1 MKLPRAATSPGAAI
15 LSLALMFAAGC
26 AQHDEDTLPGTVERD
41 RVELAAEADEFIV
54 TLPFAEGARIKAGDV
69 IVVQDRAL
77 SAAELDAARAQ
88 LAQAESRVAELRN
101 GPRVTSIRAAAA
113 RRDRARAERDDA
125 VRERDR
131 LLDLVKQNLV
141 SRSEADRQMAAA
153 NAAEASL
160 HEAESDLRELQEGTR
175 EEQLAQAQQAADNL
189 RATLRG
195 LETSSARLEVRAPIA
210 GTLDALPFHVGE
222 KPARG
227 ATVAVLLADEAPY
240 ARIHVPAPL
249 RAQVKPGTEAT
260 LRVDGIDRTYQG
272 QVRFIAS
279 EAEFTPYYSLTAADR
294 SRLSFL
300 AEVVFDDAEARSLPS
315 GVPVDVTLALPLDEG
330 AR

>member
-1 MKLPRAATSPGAAI
+1 MKRPRAATSPGAAI

-26 AQHDEDTLPGTVERD
+26 AQPDEDTLPGTVERD

-54 TLPFAEGARIKAGDV
+54 TLPFAEGAQIKAGDV

-88 LAQAESRVAELRN
+88 LAQAEARVAELRN

-131 LLDLVKQNLV
+131 LLDLAKQNLV

-175 EEQLAQAQQAADNL
+175 EEQLAQAQQAAGNL
-189 RATLRG
+189 RAMLRG

-227 ATVAVLLADEAPY
+227 ATMAVLLANEAPY

-260 LRVDGIDRTYQG
+260 LRVDGIDRTYRG

-315 GVPVDVTLALPLDEG
+315 GVPVDVTLALRLDEG

>member
-1 MKLPRAATSPGAAI
+1 MTARW
-15 LSLALMFAAGC
+15 LSCLLALGLAAC

-41 RVELAAEADEFIV
+41 RVELAAEADEFIIS
-54 TLPFAEGARIKAGDV
+54 LPFAEGAQVKAGDV
-69 IVVQDRAL
+69 VVVQDRAL

-88 LAQAESRVAELRN
+88 LAEAEARVAELKN
-101 GPRVTSIRAAAA
+101 GPRITSIRAAAA
-113 RRDRARAERDDA
+113 RRDRAKAERDDA

-131 LLDLVKQNLV
+131 LLGLVKQSLV
-141 SRSEADRQMAAA
+141 SVSEADRQVAAA
-153 NAAEASL
+153 NGAEASL
-160 HEAESDLRELQEGTR
+160 HEAESALRELQDGTR
-175 EEQLAQAQQAADNL
+175 TEQLAQARQAADSA
-189 RATLRG
+189 RANLRG

-227 ATVAVLLADEAPY
+227 ATVAVLLALDAPY

-249 RAQVKPGTEAT
+249 RAQVKPGTAAT
-260 LRVDGIDRTYQG
+260 LRVDGVERAFKG

-279 EAEFTPYYSLTAADR
+279 DAEFTPYYSLTAADR

-300 AEVVFDDAEARSLPS
+300 AEVVFDEAEARSLPS
-315 GVPVDVTLALPLDEG
+315 GVPVDVTLELG
-330 AR
+330 AP